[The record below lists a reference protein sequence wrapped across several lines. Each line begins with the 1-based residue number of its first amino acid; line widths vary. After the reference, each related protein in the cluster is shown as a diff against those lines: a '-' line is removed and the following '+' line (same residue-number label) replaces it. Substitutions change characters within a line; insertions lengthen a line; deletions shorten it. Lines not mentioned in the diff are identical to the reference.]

1 MTNMKKLLPMAVVLC
16 LMAAGCAKESTWNTG
31 QKAQAYLTMY
41 MEKYYP
47 NVEPNENG
55 LYILEEEEG
64 DGEAWDPDSTYI
76 YAEYTIRTLDGT
88 ISSSTD
94 YKIAQQLGTYDC
106 SYYYGPRFMAQGS
119 GSSFV
124 GVDMLMEGMKVGG
137 TRKAVIPAWLL
148 NTSRL
153 SSEEAYINAC
163 TSGSH
168 LLYDV
173 TFHGQ
178 TGNIDRTEIDSL
190 ERYVLREYGVDRK
203 ASTGFQD
210 DAVEGTFYFFSD
222 TSEFAG
228 QRHFP
233 RDTTLQIRYTGY
245 LLNGQAFD
253 TTDERIAKDNNIYY
267 YTGKSYEPVSVTFSS
282 KVSEIKMGSSTLI
295 TGFQGGLSQMVFQGQ
310 KATFLFTSTLG
321 YAGSGS
327 GSAIPPY
334 SPLIF
339 EVEIVN
345 E

>member
-1 MTNMKKLLPMAVVLC
+1 MTDMKKLLPMAAVLC

-47 NVEPNENG
+47 DVEPNENG

-64 DGEAWDPDSTYI
+64 NGETWDPDSTYI

-94 YKIAQQLGTYDC
+94 FEIAQQLGTYDC

-137 TRKAVIPAWLL
+137 TRKAIIPAWLL

-163 TSGSH
+163 TTSAH

-178 TGNIDRTEIDSL
+178 TGDIDRTEIDSL
-190 ERYVLREYGVDRK
+190 ERYVFREYGVNRD
-203 ASTGFQD
+203 ASTGFQEN
-210 DAVEGTFYFFSD
+210 AVEGTFYFISD
-222 TSEFAG
+222 TTEFVG
-228 QRHFP
+228 QPRIP
-233 RDTTLQIRYTGY
+233 RDTTVNIRYTGY

-253 TTDERIAKDNNIYY
+253 TTDERIAKDNNIFYV
-267 YTGKSYEPVSVTFSS
+267 TGKSYKPVSVTLSS

-295 TGFQGGLSQMVFQGQ
+295 TGFQGGMSLMRYLGQ

-339 EVEIVN
+339 EVEIVQ